1 MKLPLGD
8 LLPFVKGCDALVRWL
23 RRELIML
30 DRLAGAG
37 SVLLASAAVG
47 VTGTLGASSEAWGL
61 EALLQGKVKEV
72 LPCPLPPSSELRRK
86 WLGSNTRLTRRLM
99 VSQTVS

>member
-1 MKLPLGD
+1 
-8 LLPFVKGCDALVRWL
+8 
-23 RRELIML
+23 ML
-30 DRLAGAG
+30 DRLAGVG
-37 SVLLASAAVG
+37 TVLLASAAVG
-47 VTGTLGASSEAWGL
+47 VTRGLAWALGASSEAWGL

-99 VSQTVS
+99 VSHTVS